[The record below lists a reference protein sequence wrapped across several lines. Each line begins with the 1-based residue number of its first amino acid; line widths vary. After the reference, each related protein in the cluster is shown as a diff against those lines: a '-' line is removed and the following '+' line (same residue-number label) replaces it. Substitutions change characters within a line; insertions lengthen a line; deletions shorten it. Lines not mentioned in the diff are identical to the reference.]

1 MRSGFMSI
9 LKGLDDFS
17 VDCFEYGFLV
27 QDTDTGSGEFNLY
40 IPKLMPSFSRNDPTK
55 VNWTFNN
62 NIFLNDAKC
71 KPRTSTRIQTQNY
84 VSVNR
89 HFNRN
94 FNARANNDGIIKKG
108 TRFII
113 QIMDEN
119 IRDMRISDV
128 V

>member
-1 MRSGFMSI
+1 MSI

-17 VDCFEYGFLV
+17 INCFEYGFLV
-27 QDTDTGSGEFNLY
+27 QDANTGSDEFKLY
-40 IPKLMPSFSRNDPTK
+40 IPKLMPSFSRNDPAK
-55 VNWTFNN
+55 VNWAFNN

-84 VSVNR
+84 VSVKR
-89 HFNRN
+89 HFNRV
-94 FNARANNDGIIKKG
+94 FNARADDDGNIKEG

-113 QIMDEN
+113 HIMDEN